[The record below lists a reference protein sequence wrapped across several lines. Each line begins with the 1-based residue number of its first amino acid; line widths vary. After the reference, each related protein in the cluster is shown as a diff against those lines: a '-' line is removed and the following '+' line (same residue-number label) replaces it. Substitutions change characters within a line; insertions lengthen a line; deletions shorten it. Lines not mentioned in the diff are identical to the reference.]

1 MRGSG
6 SVIPRTMARCLF
18 DYEAENPKE
27 LGFSAGDIISILT
40 QVLYLPSVL
49 SELRKRFS
57 LSLSL

>member
-1 MRGSG
+1 
-6 SVIPRTMARCLF
+6 MARCLF